1 MELVLSRL
9 PWSRRSHKPTASAVA
24 VDRRAPI
31 GHQHEKEPSPQLGLE
46 LGLPVYG
53 DAAKLH
59 KIFGGYCGVKFPR
72 EFRFLPCHLVKKRV
86 QFLTRRV

>member
-1 MELVLSRL
+1 M
-9 PWSRRSHKPTASAVA
+9 
-24 VDRRAPI
+24 
-31 GHQHEKEPSPQLGLE
+31 GLE